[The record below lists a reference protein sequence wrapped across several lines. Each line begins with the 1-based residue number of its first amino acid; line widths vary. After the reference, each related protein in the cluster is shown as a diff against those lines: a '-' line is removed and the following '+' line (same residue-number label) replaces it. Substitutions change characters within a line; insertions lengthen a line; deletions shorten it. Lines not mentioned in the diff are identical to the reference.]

1 MKKDITNALICP
13 HCASPLT
20 REGNSILCEHR
31 HTYDI
36 AKSGYVNLHNTS
48 SKKQSGD
55 SKEMAASRTAFLDT
69 GAYSRFME
77 EIRSLAGAGD
87 VLVDAGC
94 GEGYYTV
101 ALSENFEHSY
111 GFDLS
116 RDSVM
121 TAAKRAKA
129 SGAGERCFF
138 GVASVYSIPIANG
151 AADCVTNIFAPCV
164 EEEYCRMLKDGG
176 ILIVA
181 CAGTHH
187 LEGLKAALYEQI
199 RENTDRADLPK
210 SMKLIEKRNV
220 SYNIV
225 LDSPEMIRNLY
236 MMTPYCYKTSIDAQK
251 KLLSLDSLETVVDF
265 DIYVYSRKESLCE
278 F

>member
-1 MKKDITNALICP
+1 MKTDITKALICP

-20 REGNSILCEHR
+20 REGGSILCERR

-55 SKEMAASRTAFLDT
+55 SKEMAASRTAFLGT
-69 GAYSRFME
+69 GKYAPFME
-77 EIRSLAGAGD
+77 TIKKAAGAGK

-129 SGAGERCFF
+129 AGVGERCFF
-138 GVASVYSIPIANG
+138 GVASVYSIPVADG
-151 AADCVTNIFAPCV
+151 AADCVTNVFAPCV
-164 EEEYCRMLKDGG
+164 EEEYFRILKEGG
-176 ILIVA
+176 LLVVA
-181 CAGTHH
+181 CAGVHH
-187 LEGLKAALYEQI
+187 LEGLKAALYEEV

-210 SMKLIEKRNV
+210 NMELVDKQNV
-220 SYNIV
+220 SYNIL

-236 MMTPYCYKTSIDAQK
+236 MMTPYCYKTSIEAQK
-251 KLLSLDSLETVVDF
+251 KLLSLDSLETAVDF
-265 DIYVYSRKESLCE
+265 DIYVYRK
-278 F
+278 